1 MSDTVPRYIAGVI
14 SLVAGTGEFIFNA
27 QGEIDTIWFKARSP
41 NTDSITYRYQ
51 VRSINPDSLRFSNTD
66 MTGERLEIIGR
77 KVQQFNKVIILDAS
91 VSNAIFDVIIY
102 YAASL

>member
-14 SLVAGTGEFIFNA
+14 TLVGGTGEFTFNA

-41 NTDSITYRYQ
+41 DTSSITYRYQ

-66 MTGERLEIIGR
+66 LVGERLEIIGR
-77 KVQQFNKVIILDAS
+77 KVQQFNKVIILDGS
-91 VSNAIFDVIIY
+91 VANAVFDVVIY